1 MKRRTLFLSS
11 LVLLSGCTA
20 VHSPGTR
27 ERAGRFSLRAVGPKG
42 AEAATGRWKLVES
55 KDLTELT
62 LMTPLYGILAR
73 ITVTPEGATL
83 ERPNKESEGAFDSAA
98 SAQELMQQHLG
109 FGLPADMLSSWLS
122 GEPWVQAPAQ
132 VADDSFTQS
141 GWQIAVRRRKPDG
154 SPALVTLSQSTSRQI
169 TLTLVIE

>member
-11 LVLLSGCTA
+11 LALLSGCTA

-42 AEAATGRWKLVES
+42 AEAVTGRWKLVES

-73 ITVTPEGATL
+73 ITVTPEGAKL

-109 FGLPADMLSSWLS
+109 TGPRSSY
-122 GEPWVQAPAQ
+122 
-132 VADDSFTQS
+132 
-141 GWQIAVRRRKPDG
+141 
-154 SPALVTLSQSTSRQI
+154 
-169 TLTLVIE
+169 

>member
-73 ITVTPEGATL
+73 NA
-83 ERPNKESEGAFDSAA
+83 RA
-98 SAQELMQQHLG
+98 SQQ
-109 FGLPADMLSSWLS
+109 
-122 GEPWVQAPAQ
+122 
-132 VADDSFTQS
+132 
-141 GWQIAVRRRKPDG
+141 RK
-154 SPALVTLSQSTSRQI
+154 
-169 TLTLVIE
+169 